1 MDVSELLIK
10 YQDDKNPICDL
21 YGNTL
26 LHFVAKK
33 ESLKNQLQI
42 CELLIN
48 NTEDKNPSNHK
59 GFTPLH
65 SAATLG
71 HLGVSRLIIKHVKN
85 KNPKAKNGITPLKI
99 AEMGSYEEICKLIQ
113 KAVDSVLFA

>member
-1 MDVSELLIK
+1 M
-10 YQDDKNPICDL
+10 

-71 HLGVSRLIIKHVKN
+71 HLGVCRLILRNVKN

-99 AEMGSYEEICKLIQ
+99 AEIGNYDEICKLIQ
-113 KAVDSVLFA
+113 PTYNLRKAVDSILFA